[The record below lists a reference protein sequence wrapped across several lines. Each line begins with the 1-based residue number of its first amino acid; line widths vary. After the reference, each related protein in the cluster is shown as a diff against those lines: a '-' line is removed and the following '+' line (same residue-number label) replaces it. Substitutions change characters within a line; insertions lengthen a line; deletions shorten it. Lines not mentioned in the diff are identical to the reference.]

1 MAAQDLYARQPVPE
15 IGPEEY
21 GLPPLGPPPS
31 PPQTG
36 LTPQEQRR
44 RQMIAISSA
53 LAALIGGPAGRGIV
67 SGTATSFEQQDR
79 AVAER
84 DTQMRTEHR
93 LALGQYAAQ
102 QQAYQGELE
111 RRQGLYQQNVKA
123 LRTLA
128 PTVKTKAD
136 MDRFYDEFAAG
147 MQQLGLRV
155 DRNRLSQAV
164 RWIAPK
170 ARERAQEYIDRW
182 MKRPDAKELLTH
194 SDLLSQIPVEF
205 DWDGDEI
212 PEQGRFLTDVMA
224 LADMPPH
231 LTASGQAIVPPTETN
246 DRVAQ
251 HYQNLLTMA
260 AADGKDVTDVTLK
273 DQLLLQAQQDIENI
287 RPPKEPPTVD
297 PTLQATRQLNLDL
310 LRDRAQTAAEK
321 KATEEAA
328 KAKEAAIPSTYRD
341 LLRRALSMASP
352 ARAAEARALAADL
365 WNPNDPSEFV
375 GYVRQAAIET
385 QPVAQ
390 RAQITGRL
398 DAVAALRDIRAMLD
412 ELQRQGVST
421 NILRG
426 TTEDVARRLGTSTN
440 PALATIGARINMA
453 LFNYRL
459 AVSGVQFSYKENE
472 QYQALF
478 PNYRN
483 TLPLNRALLD
493 GLEQAMQTN
502 DREFWRRQLG
512 PAGAKLVEQAVIT
525 PQAAPS
531 SGVPSMPSYDEYL
544 RGRGA
549 R

>member
-111 RRQGLYQQNVKA
+111 RRQELYQQNVKA

-155 DRNRLSQAV
+155 DRNRLDRAV

-194 SDLLSQIPVEF
+194 PDLLSQIPVEF

-341 LLRRALSMASP
+341 LPRRS
-352 ARAAEARALAADL
+352 
-365 WNPNDPSEFV
+365 
-375 GYVRQAAIET
+375 
-385 QPVAQ
+385 
-390 RAQITGRL
+390 
-398 DAVAALRDIRAMLD
+398 
-412 ELQRQGVST
+412 
-421 NILRG
+421 
-426 TTEDVARRLGTSTN
+426 
-440 PALATIGARINMA
+440 
-453 LFNYRL
+453 
-459 AVSGVQFSYKENE
+459 
-472 QYQALF
+472 
-478 PNYRN
+478 
-483 TLPLNRALLD
+483 
-493 GLEQAMQTN
+493 
-502 DREFWRRQLG
+502 
-512 PAGAKLVEQAVIT
+512 
-525 PQAAPS
+525 
-531 SGVPSMPSYDEYL
+531 
-544 RGRGA
+544 
-549 R
+549 